1 MSIRVRKEGALPAP
15 VEGGKALSW
24 FHRLFPYGVILLCS
38 LIALWVWVL
47 FPWITD
53 GDDGTVQLAM
63 AYDVYYGLQHGFL
76 FSTNHVYM
84 GNYAMNMGLFY
95 GLLFQYLAAILAYL
109 FEWAGATLIGSIK
122 TVAVLSLFVSGAFAY
137 LLAYKATGRRSLAL
151 ALGIFY
157 VFMPYRLFCFLYRFS
172 LSEAFALMFPP
183 LAFYGAYRIFTDES
197 PRIAP
202 YSILALSIA
211 GTALSH
217 PYTAFLE
224 VLALLLMAAFRF
236 KDCLRLV
243 KEKGFWV
250 RILPAA
256 ALALFLVLPFLV
268 PMASALS
275 SEAYLVSDEE
285 VMWTEAGHLVGTVP
299 MSMQYAGFLN
309 FPWRDQYQPGGAG
322 DTFLS
327 WTLGLV
333 LYPVAIGLSYALDLF
348 LRKRSGLEGWTL
360 FLTRALALLLFTLG
374 VPLLMGA
381 RLELFLAFLLYFL
394 CYLVMVML
402 PPGEEERERLSLL
415 SRGLCEER
423 LDFRALLKEGELF
436 SGILTMGLALI
447 ALFLPYFWRIAPSFL
462 RLCQFPFRWWGF
474 FWMGF
479 LLFLL
484 PLLRLGRGREES
496 APIALGLSIFFL
508 VLQMATVDK
517 RIWAVEKGNG
527 HNVEPTV
534 SSVSEIDHFGHQNEY
549 FPRIIYDIFD
559 GKAES
564 DYPDSLV
571 HTLGKDIVE
580 HEEPP
585 FGIEEYVSP
594 VFLEG
599 DGDIEILS
607 LNTPEADF
615 SLIARSGSLVQFP
628 QIYYDGYEGTLLGK
642 DGERVSAAVSSVDGF
657 LALEVPEGEWTL
669 ELRYPGPLARRIL
682 EPFAW
687 CSLALLL
694 LGTPLWTCFESKK
707 KGAPEGSPQE
717 E

>member
-1 MSIRVRKEGALPAP
+1 
-15 VEGGKALSW
+15 
-24 FHRLFPYGVILLCS
+24 
-38 LIALWVWVL
+38 
-47 FPWITD
+47 
-53 GDDGTVQLAM
+53 
-63 AYDVYYGLQHGFL
+63 
-76 FSTNHVYM
+76 
-84 GNYAMNMGLFY
+84 
-95 GLLFQYLAAILAYL
+95 
-109 FEWAGATLIGSIK
+109 
-122 TVAVLSLFVSGAFAY
+122 
-137 LLAYKATGRRSLAL
+137 
-151 ALGIFY
+151 
-157 VFMPYRLFCFLYRFS
+157 
-172 LSEAFALMFPP
+172 MFPP

-197 PRIAP
+197 PRAFP
-202 YSILALSIA
+202 YSILALAIA

-224 VLALLLMAAFRF
+224 VLALLLMAAFRY
-236 KDCLRLV
+236 KDCIRLV

-256 ALALFLVLPFLV
+256 GLALFLVLPFLV
-268 PMASALS
+268 PMAGALS
-275 SEAYLVSDEE
+275 SGSYLVSDEE

-309 FPWRDQYQPGGAG
+309 FPWRDQYQPGGVG

-415 SRGLCEER
+415 SRGAMQEKI
-423 LDFRALLKEGELF
+423 DFRMLLGEGELF

-447 ALFLPYFWRIAPSFL
+447 ALFVPYFWRIAPSFL

-484 PLLRLGRGREES
+484 PLLRLGRGRKEA

-508 VLQMATVDK
+508 VIQMATVDK

-564 DYPDSLV
+564 EYPDSLV
-571 HTLGKDIVE
+571 HTLGKDI
-580 HEEPP
+580 P
-585 FGIEEYVSP
+585 
-594 VFLEG
+594 
-599 DGDIEILS
+599 
-607 LNTPEADF
+607 
-615 SLIARSGSLVQFP
+615 SGSRSTSP
-628 QIYYDGYEGTLLGK
+628 PCSWKGRAISRSSPSTPPRRTSPSSRRRTPSSSSPRSTTTATRGRSSGRTGRGSWPASPPWTASWPSRSRK
-642 DGERVSAAVSSVDGF
+642 GNGRSSSATPAPYRGGSSS
-657 LALEVPEGEWTL
+657 PS
-669 ELRYPGPLARRIL
+669 PGLPWAS
-682 EPFAW
+682 F
-687 CSLALLL
+687 S
-694 LGTPLWTCFESKK
+694 
-707 KGAPEGSPQE
+707 
-717 E
+717 